1 MSELDMLQKRQELL
15 EQAARLQRATVV
27 VRLHKLQ
34 ENRGPLLVETGWQLV
49 QRFFPLPGPM
59 LMAWKTVSWLLRK
72 KRAA

>member
-1 MSELDMLQKRQELL
+1 MSEMDMLNKRQELL
-15 EQAARLQRATVV
+15 EQAARLQRATIV

-34 ENRGPLLVETGWQLV
+34 ENRGSMLVATGWQLV

-59 LMAWKTVSWLLRK
+59 LLAWKTVSWLLRK